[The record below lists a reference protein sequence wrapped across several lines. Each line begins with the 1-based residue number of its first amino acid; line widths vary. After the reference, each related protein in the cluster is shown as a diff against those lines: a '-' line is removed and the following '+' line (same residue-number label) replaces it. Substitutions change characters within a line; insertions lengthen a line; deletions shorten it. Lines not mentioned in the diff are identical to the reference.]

1 MDISDFYCFFVN
13 FSDNI
18 LILLTILPTIEI
30 LVLTKFTGQKVNI
43 YLNRYLYRAA
53 KSRWGHELHELNND
67 EIVVN
72 NNPYNVPVDTNI
84 LNEDILLDLE
94 IEEELPNKTFT
105 LEGKRIINIG
115 YFFEQ
120 LQNIQHLPSFA
131 CSLANCQIINE
142 VRNGLA
148 SKFIVKCNMC
158 NEKFSLNSQQA
169 DELDVNLA
177 AVLGKYITQSYV
189 KLAIVT
195 CYTIA
200 VSP

>member
-1 MDISDFYCFFVN
+1 MPLVAQFFVSPFMEIDIQQFATCVMQN
-13 FSDNI
+13 FGEDI
-18 LILLTILPTIEI
+18 GARKMEVIEFQND
-30 LVLTKFTGQKVNI
+30 LALKS
-43 YLNRYLYRAA
+43 AA
-53 KSRWGHELHELNND
+53 KSRWGHELYDLNND

-72 NNPYNVPVDTNI
+72 SNPYNVPVDTNI

-131 CSLANCQIINE
+131 CSLVNCQIINE
-142 VRNGLA
+142 VTNA

-169 DELDVNLA
+169 DELYVNLA